1 LKIEKFLMEHENKT
15 ITEKE
20 LKEAIGGNYDEIA
33 ATVKQLVA
41 NNLLGPVK
49 ASGTNG
55 RKPPLYNKY
64 RIVKPEEDYSGA
76 IEKIKLLHP
85 WFDHQA
91 YFNKP
96 QLYLKYE
103 KDIDGLSSYLWSHIE
118 ELETPMS
125 INERSL
131 RIWGREKLLKEN
143 FTLLNSILKFK
154 DRNINELN
162 FYETTEPF
170 FEYIYRKCHEM
181 NVLIV
186 ENKDTWYTL
195 RKVMG
200 RMNRNVLLGREYHV
214 LLYGEGR
221 KITRRRGR
229 LEEYNNE
236 MLAGSSNT
244 YYYFGDL
251 DYEGIS
257 IYLDLVKGNEN
268 IKIQLCSELYELMVH
283 ESDKI
288 ELPVSND
295 KRDKD
300 VDMGMF
306 ISGLFP
312 ETGLKIKKILGEGRY
327 IPQEIINYKIFT
339 ELMKGKQ

>member
-1 LKIEKFLMEHENKT
+1 MKIEKILIEHENKT

-33 ATVKQLVA
+33 AKVKQLVKD
-41 NNLLGPVK
+41 NLLQPVK

-64 RIVKPEEDYSGA
+64 RIIKPKEDYSEA

-85 WFDHQA
+85 KFDHRA
-91 YFNKP
+91 YFRKP
-96 QLYLKYE
+96 ELYLKHE
-103 KDIDGLSSYLWSHIE
+103 KEIDALSSYLWKNAD

-143 FTLLNSILKFK
+143 FTLLNNILKFK
-154 DRNINELN
+154 DWNINGLN
-162 FYETTEPF
+162 FYETPEPF
-170 FEYIYRKCHEM
+170 FEYIYRKCPEM

-195 RKVMG
+195 RKVMTCL
-200 RMNRNVLLGREYHV
+200 NRNLLLGREYHV

-221 KITRRRGR
+221 KITRRSSR
-229 LEEYNNE
+229 LEEYDND
-236 MLAGSSNT
+236 MPAGSSNT
-244 YYYFGDL
+244 YYYFGDM
-251 DYEGIS
+251 DFEGIS
-257 IYLDLVKGNEN
+257 IFLDLVKGNEN

-283 ESDKI
+283 ESDKT
-288 ELPVSND
+288 ELPKSND
-295 KRDKD
+295 KRIKD
-300 VDMGMF
+300 VDMGAF
-306 ISGLFP
+306 ISRLFP
-312 ETGLKIKKILGEGRY
+312 ETGLKIRKILDEGKY
-327 IPQEIINYKIFT
+327 IPQEIINYQILT
-339 ELMKGKQ
+339 GLMKGKQ